1 MVEIYALKME
11 GSLMAVYLLA
21 GIILG
26 GLVLYIVVSI
36 RGIKKSRAEIE
47 KMFK

>member
-1 MVEIYALKME
+1 
-11 GSLMAVYLLA
+11 MAVYLMA

-26 GLVLYIVVSI
+26 GLVLYIVVSL
-36 RGIKKSRAEIE
+36 RGIKKSRAEID

>member
-1 MVEIYALKME
+1 
-11 GSLMAVYLLA
+11 MAVYLMA

-26 GLVLYIVVSI
+26 GLVIFIIVSI

-47 KMFK
+47 KRFK

>member
-1 MVEIYALKME
+1 ME
-11 GSLMAVYLLA
+11 GNLMAVYLLA

-26 GLVLYIVVSI
+26 GLFLFIVISI
-36 RGIKKSRAEIE
+36 RGIKKSRSEIE

>member
-1 MVEIYALKME
+1 
-11 GSLMAVYLLA
+11 MAIYLLA

-26 GLVLYIVVSI
+26 GLVLFIIVSI

-47 KMFK
+47 RMFK

>member
-1 MVEIYALKME
+1 MLKME
-11 GSLMAVYLLA
+11 GNFMAVYLLA

-26 GLVLYIVVSI
+26 GLLLFIVISI
-36 RGIKKSRAEIE
+36 RGIKKSKSEIE

>member
-1 MVEIYALKME
+1 
-11 GSLMAVYLLA
+11 MAVYLLA

-26 GLVLYIVVSI
+26 GLLLYIVISY
-36 RGIKKSRAEIE
+36 RGIKKSKSEIE

>member
-1 MVEIYALKME
+1 MVENYTLKLK
-11 GSLMAVYLLA
+11 GKAMAVYLLA

-26 GLVLYIVVSI
+26 GLVLYIIVSI